1 MVSASRAIYTKI
13 DNTET
18 ETDLSQ
24 IVSWWEWTQEILKG
38 IEFLFMTSL
47 YCTYVWFG
55 KFGTRKQPTL
65 NFLITATNCQ
75 LTNYLSSLIPPVIQI
90 PEPLFFVHR
99 FLTKDSIKHMF
110 LHMSPKKS
118 WTCAFWGERVFAP
131 FSEQVGYAIRIAID
145 VAFFCFSSVHQIKW
159 YFFWMVRPGSD
170 SLEPVYWKHELGV
183 G

>member
-38 IEFLFMTSL
+38 IEFLFYDLSL
-47 YCTYVWFG
+47 LYICLVW
-55 KFGTRKQPTL
+55 KIRNSEQPTL

-75 LTNYLSSLIPPVIQI
+75 LTNCLSSSTPPVIQI

-118 WTCAFWGERVFAP
+118 WTSAFWGERVFAP

-159 YFFWMVRPGSD
+159 YFFEWFAR
-170 SLEPVYWKHELGV
+170 GV
-183 G
+183 IH